1 MLARPYPQY
10 GDLTVI
16 DGVSGGD
23 IFYHSL
29 QIKGSKS
36 FSIGDTLWVAY
47 SYHVQTN
54 QQFYDKV
61 DDYLKRWTSD
71 DSGAR
76 PPPVDGSGTWADPV
90 VRAASSCPAHPDCS
104 TP

>member
-1 MLARPYPQY
+1 MQY
-10 GDLTVI
+10 GNLTVI

-23 IFYHSL
+23 MVCHSL

-36 FSIGDTLWVAY
+36 FSIGYTLLVAY
-47 SYHVQTN
+47 NYHVQTN

-61 DDYLKRWTSD
+61 DNYLKRWTSD
-71 DSGAR
+71 DL
-76 PPPVDGSGTWADPV
+76 P
-90 VRAASSCPAHPDCS
+90 S